1 MNIENELKKL
11 EIIADKLENETV
23 SLEESIKLYK
33 EGKKLVND
41 INEQIN
47 TSKLEVKRIDG
58 EVFSNGN

>member
-23 SLEESIKLYK
+23 SLEESIKLYE

-41 INEQIN
+41 INEHIN